1 MRIGHDD
8 ADPVGDRSQ
17 AVRAEVNRMLREDPS
32 FAKGMMAYGG
42 ARRDVEVPNGLH
54 VVMDRGYDE
63 NRGSFT
69 GDMTL
74 YGDEGLRREV
84 QVRGFLDGDEAVIA
98 QVRSTRKVTEVA
110 GDGRDVH
117 VADDVYLATI
127 RDGRK
132 VEDAVTYVTDATVRG
147 HLLAAGGGF
156 VLVDAMEN
164 VRPIVVSSPEMA
176 ADLREAVLDAA
187 DLGGI
192 AKLEGMQS
200 NLNLEGRIDLASI
213 SSTRTDYAE
222 ERTSYRMAI
231 VEDAVRSYRTAEA
244 ERHFEVL
251 GGESIAR
258 PELASKALEAVENR
272 KGVVTPV
279 DEPVGV
285 PVRGGAFSIRDD
297 GLDVTVRVHG
307 EHPYDLKFGID
318 DEGNHFFHR
327 LSMKATVLEGA
338 DTQVPLLRDVDV
350 RVYRDG
356 SVGVRDDLPSTSIYL
371 ATEGGRLYAVDGAVR
386 NVSEVVGGVDDVDV
400 RDLKRKVAGLEGV
413 ADAYAPVIGRIG
425 DGPVRIGPVSSL
437 EPDSYANADEV
448 VSLVHAHRLVEARSG
463 GLMSQAS
470 GVAAERGGGA
480 EPTRSVGPQERTGW
494 LDRMKEKIGLGGGRD

>member
-17 AVRAEVNRMLREDPS
+17 AVRAEVNRMLKEDPS
-32 FAKGMMAYGG
+32 FAKGMMAHGG
-42 ARRDVEVPNGLH
+42 ARQDVDAPNDLH

-74 YGDEGLRREV
+74 YGDDGLRRD
-84 QVRGFLDGDEAVIA
+84 VRVSGFLDGEEAVIA
-98 QVRSTRKVTEVA
+98 EIRSTRKVTQVA
-110 GDGRDVH
+110 EDGRDVH

-127 RDGRK
+127 RDGRR

-156 VLVDAMEN
+156 VLVDVMEN

-176 ADLREAVLDAA
+176 AELREAIFDAA

-222 ERTSYRMAI
+222 DRTSYRMSI
-231 VEDAVRSYRTAEA
+231 VDEAVRSYRTAEA
-244 ERHFEVL
+244 ERHFEAI

-258 PELASKALEAVENR
+258 PDLAAKALEAVDARN
-272 KGVVTPV
+272 GVVAPV

-386 NVSEVVGGVDDVDV
+386 NVSEVVGGVEDVDV
-400 RDLKRKVAGLEGV
+400 RDLKRKVAGLDGV

-425 DGPVRIGPVSSL
+425 HGPVRIGPVSSL

-463 GLMSQAS
+463 GLISQAS
-470 GVAAERGGGA
+470 GVAAKRADGA
-480 EPTRSVGPQERTGW
+480 EPTRSVGPEAQPGW
-494 LDRMKEKIGLGGGRD
+494 FDRMKERIGLGGRD

>member
-8 ADPVGDRSQ
+8 ADPVADRSQ
-17 AVRAEVNRMLREDPS
+17 AVRAEVNRMLEEDPS
-32 FAKGMMAYGG
+32 FARGMMAHGG
-42 ARRDVEVPNGLH
+42 ASQDVEVPSRLH

-74 YGDEGLRREV
+74 YGDDGLRRDV
-84 QVRGFLDGDEAVIA
+84 RVRGFLDGDEAVIA
-98 QVRSTRKVTEVA
+98 EVRSTRKVTQVA
-110 GDGRDVH
+110 DDGRDVH

-164 VRPIVVSSPEMA
+164 VRPIAVSSPEMA
-176 ADLREAVLDAA
+176 AQLREAVLDSA

-213 SSTRTDYAE
+213 SSTRTDYVE
-222 ERTSYRMAI
+222 DRTSYRMSI
-231 VEDAVRSYRTAEA
+231 VEEAVRSYRTAEA
-244 ERHFEVL
+244 ERHFEAL

-258 PELASKALEAVENR
+258 PDLAAKALEAVDAR
-272 KGVVTPV
+272 KGVVAPV

-285 PVRGGAFSIRDD
+285 PVRDGAFSIKDD

-307 EHPYDLKFGID
+307 ENPYDLKFGID
-318 DEGNHFFHR
+318 DEGSHFFHR

-338 DTQVPLLRDVDV
+338 NTEVPLLRDVDV

-356 SVGVRDDLPSTSIYL
+356 SVGVKDDLPSRSVYL
-371 ATEGGRLYAVDGAVR
+371 ATEGGRLYAVDGSVR
-386 NVSEVVGGVDDVDV
+386 DVSEVVGGVDGFDV
-400 RDLKRKVAGLEGV
+400 RELKRKVAGMDGV
-413 ADAYAPVIGRIG
+413 ADAYAPVIGAIG
-425 DGPVRIGPVSSL
+425 EGPVRIGPVSSL

-470 GVAAERGGGA
+470 GVAAERGDGA
-480 EPTRSVGPQERTGW
+480 EPTRSVGPQERIGW
-494 LDRMKEKIGLGGGRD
+494 LERMKERIGLGGRD